1 MSLMLGQIRNFVS
14 AKSALF
20 GVTLLVIFLVVAL
33 FAPWLAP
40 HDPLGVNSEALRIPP
55 AWNESGSA
63 QHLFGTD
70 DVGRDLLSRLIY
82 GARVSLGVGFW
93 VVLISTLFGTLLG
106 LLAGY
111 FGGWLDQVISRAMD
125 VLMALPS
132 MLAAIVI
139 VTLLGPGLSNAVIA
153 VSIVGLPGF
162 VRLVRAAALTER
174 SKTYV
179 TAAQTFGAS
188 HTRQLFWNILPNCV
202 GPIIVQATLSFS
214 NGILDV
220 AALGFLGLG
229 AEPPTPEWGTMLSDA
244 RQYIESAPWM
254 VTLPGVAILLSVLA
268 FNLLGDALRDRLDP
282 RLRKIA

>member
-1 MSLMLGQIRNFVS
+1 MLGQIRNFVS

-20 GVTLLVIFLVVAL
+20 GLTLLILFVAL
-33 FAPWLAP
+33 ALLAPVIAP
-40 HDPLGVNSEALRIPP
+40 HDPLNVDSNALRLPP
-55 AWNESGSA
+55 AWSEGGTGA
-63 QHLFGTD
+63 HLFGTD

-93 VVLISTLFGTLLG
+93 VVLISTVFGTSLG

-111 FGGWLDQVISRAMD
+111 FGGWFDQLISRVMD

-139 VTLLGPGLSNAVIA
+139 VTLLGPGLNNAVIA

-162 VRLVRAAALTER
+162 VRLVRAAAMNEK

-179 TAAQTFGAS
+179 AAAGTFGAS

-202 GPIIVQATLSFS
+202 GPIIVQSTLSFS

-254 VTLPGVAILLSVLA
+254 VALPGLAILLSVLA

-282 RLRKIA
+282 RLRRIA